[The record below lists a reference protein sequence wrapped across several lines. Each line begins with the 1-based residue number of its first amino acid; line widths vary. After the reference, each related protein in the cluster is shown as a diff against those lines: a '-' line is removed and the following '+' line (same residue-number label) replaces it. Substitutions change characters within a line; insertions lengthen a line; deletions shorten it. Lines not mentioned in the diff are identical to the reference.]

1 MKKYIFK
8 NRKRIPYLLPTICCL
23 LFLSGCATVPYVQ
36 PAAVKAPAGLAGTYH
51 RIEKGQTLWKISR
64 IYGVDL
70 EELAKVNRISDA
82 TAIETGRQIFIPN
95 RFKPQPPGARYGDND
110 DFIWPLSGRVTGSFG
125 QTINN
130 MVNQG
135 INIQPYA
142 SPEVAASRSGKVV
155 FLSRDFAGFGK
166 TLIIEHGG
174 GLFTVYARNSEVFV
188 KAGDNVQKG
197 AVIARA
203 GSSGRDKNTYLH
215 FEIRKGHI
223 SQNPLFYLP

>member
-1 MKKYIFK
+1 MSKVLIM
-8 NRKRIPYLLPTICCL
+8 I
-23 LFLSGCATVPYVQ
+23 LFGLGMAGCASTPYVQ
-36 PAAVKAPAGLAGTYH
+36 PPAIKVPVGMVGTYH

-70 EELAKVNRISDA
+70 EELAQVNNISDA

-95 RFKPQPPGARYGDND
+95 RFKPQPPSAKYSDSD
-110 DFIWPLSGRVTGSFG
+110 DFIWPLTGRITGSFG

-130 MVNQG
+130 MVNKG
-135 INIQPYA
+135 VNIQPYG
-142 SPEVAASRSGKVV
+142 SLDVVASRSGKVV
-155 FLSRDFAGFGK
+155 FLSRDFAGLGR
-166 TLIIEHGG
+166 TLIIEHDD
-174 GLFTVYARNSEVFV
+174 GLFTVYARNSEIFV
-188 KAGDNVQKG
+188 KAGEIVQKG

-203 GSSGRDKNTYLH
+203 GSGGRDRNIYLH

>member
-8 NRKRIPYLLPTICCL
+8 NRKRIPYLLPTICYL
-23 LFLSGCATVPYVQ
+23 LFLAGCSTVPYVQ
-36 PAAVKAPAGLAGTYH
+36 PAAVKAPSGMAGTYH

-70 EELAKVNRISDA
+70 EELAQVNRISDA
-82 TAIETGRQIFIPN
+82 TAIEIGRQIFIPN
-95 RFKPQPPGARYGDND
+95 RFKPQLPGARYGDKD

-135 INIQPYA
+135 INIQPYG
-142 SPEVAASRSGKVV
+142 SPEIAASRSGKVV
-155 FLSRDFAGFGK
+155 FLSRDFEGFGK
-166 TLIIEHGG
+166 TLIIEHEG
-174 GLFTVYARNSEVFV
+174 GLFTVYARNAEIFV
-188 KAGDNVQKG
+188 KAGDNVPKG